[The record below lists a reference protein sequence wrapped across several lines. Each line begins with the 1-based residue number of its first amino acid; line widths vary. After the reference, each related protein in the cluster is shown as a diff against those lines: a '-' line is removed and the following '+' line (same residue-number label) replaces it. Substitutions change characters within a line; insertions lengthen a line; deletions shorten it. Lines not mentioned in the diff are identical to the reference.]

1 MREPDFGRVMSS
13 AKQNRHIGRLI
24 VGAMSIDGSM
34 SKKEQEKVAATLER
48 IGMGELIGDVG
59 AAIED
64 DDGSFNMFQECK
76 DLIASLGADAPEI
89 APLTFRAICD
99 VIASDRFVSAQEATY
114 LSAMAKRLE
123 ITDELAKNIFKEVLA
138 SRKSRLEV
146 AASGVDEAI
155 HPHLKKLLSFP
166 GAEDLVGRSTEGS
179 IDEMIYQAGK
189 QNIDISVDDVGR
201 ALTVLGLPETAKLE
215 HATEVWKE
223 TIDNLNLPKMAN
235 LGETFVSAAINRIT
249 RVNDAYKTILQFH
262 ERLSSPKV
270 ANSG

>member
-1 MREPDFGRVMSS
+1 
-13 AKQNRHIGRLI
+13 
-24 VGAMSIDGSM
+24 MSIDGSH
-34 SKKEQEKVAATLER
+34 SKAERDKVAATLER
-48 IGMGELIGDVG
+48 IGMGELAADVG

-64 DDGSFNMFQECK
+64 DDGTFNMFQECK
-76 DLIASLGADAPEI
+76 ELVASLGADAHEVT
-89 APLTFRAICD
+89 PLIFRVVCD
-99 VIASDRFVSAQEATY
+99 VIASDRFVSAQEASY

-123 ITDELAKNIFKEVLA
+123 LGEEAATSIFKQVLA

-146 AASGVDEAI
+146 AASGVDESI

-179 IDEMIYQAGK
+179 IDEMIYQAQSKGSE
-189 QNIDISVDDVGR
+189 ISVDDVAR
-201 ALTVLGLPETAKLE
+201 ALTVLGLPDTAKIE

-249 RVNDAYKTILQFH
+249 RVNEAYKTIVHFH
-262 ERLSSPKV
+262 ESMGSRR
-270 ANSG
+270 AA